1 MTSLARLIWP
11 FIAVTALVAIVCN
24 ITGHNTAAN
33 AFGIVAAVAFF
44 LALAGGE

>member
-1 MTSLARLIWP
+1 MTRLVWP
-11 FIAVTALVAIVCN
+11 FIAVTALIAIVCN

-33 AFGIVAAVAFF
+33 AFGIVFAVAFF